1 MCVYVCV
8 HRCVL
13 CLFLNGASSSTSAKG
28 SANGFSNLHLFL
40 CSSWNFRS
48 ICLPGILSNQHRIPF
63 SWSHSELH
71 SLSLEPWAPL
81 LSLWLLHADDTD
93 LRFLQSLSF
102 KQFSRFTKEGK
113 STNWMT
119 GKGWN
124 VYWNVN
130 CLVIE
135 NHFPNCLAPTYLSML
150 KYWLGFLPFHFTAPS
165 LRAPLNSLST
175 KKSFMSLKYRT
186 LQYSAPT
193 CMHRWVHTKHKTFY
207 NEHFYLPPASFIS
220 FRPSLQPALLWCWSF
235 EWALIRTVMD
245 LGSTSKEWIC
255 LPVFLWGAF
264 SFKKCLRTDYFT
276 LALEQWSI

>member
-1 MCVYVCV
+1 MLVFVCLCLCICICLRYVCVYVCV

-175 KKSFMSLKYRT
+175 KKSFMSLKY
-186 LQYSAPT
+186 S
-193 CMHRWVHTKHKTFY
+193 TKQCP
-207 NEHFYLPPASFIS
+207 YLHA
-220 FRPSLQPALLWCWSF
+220 
-235 EWALIRTVMD
+235 
-245 LGSTSKEWIC
+245 
-255 LPVFLWGAF
+255 
-264 SFKKCLRTDYFT
+264 
-276 LALEQWSI
+276 